1 MSILNG
7 YESLFEDLYD
17 DPEEEYYDDP
27 SELFPDDGLIT
38 VKEEVKGIM
47 SDLDLSV
54 VDEKAFHEVLSEVFF
69 SHELLVNL
77 TTFVVDKVCD
87 SDTLW
92 NYINDYTV
100 HELGNMDG
108 IWNCFG
114 DTIREAIYNYF
125 NFDN

>member
-1 MSILNG
+1 MSTLND
-7 YESLFEDLYD
+7 YVYIVEE
-17 DPEEEYYDDP
+17 DPEEEYYDNP
-27 SELFPDDGLIT
+27 SELFQDDGLTT
-38 VKEEVKGIM
+38 VKEVVKGIM
-47 SDLDLSV
+47 SDLDLNV
-54 VDEKAFHEVLSEVFF
+54 VSEKAFHEALSEVFF

-100 HELGNMDG
+100 EELGNMDG

-125 NFDN
+125 NFNN